1 MKNLLIIYL
10 LLLGMLSFACS
21 KTVNPAPTPEQGVST
36 EVRPVDVNQKGF
48 ELLEKMQGHWQGRNK
63 VLAWDWDWFAFDY
76 RPISPSHVFGIH
88 EGGSMGNL
96 LTSFFVS
103 DYKGTQTIMAR
114 NGGVLSGIYRISYFV
129 LDSVRNDPN
138 RNYYRLVDAIGGAK
152 VMYMELEFSGDSL
165 NWSAYTSRLG
175 ENMVATRHMA
185 FQGVN
190 TDRSLAQTAA
200 DQVGFPKNEAS
211 IEFTQGF
218 NTDYLYVAEGE
229 SAPLSASFLAQG
241 NENDVFTLGQ
251 ESGDPFPI
259 TEHPQLALLE
269 IDFEK
274 STQIKDDRLMLY
286 LSDEALTDE
295 NGFISAEAFNSI
307 LHFPELEADAE
318 EFQFTYL
325 HPGTYYLTV
334 IADHNGDQLPGSGD
348 ISSKSQKI
356 TVLPEG
362 DHTITLST
370 INIQL

>member
-1 MKNLLIIYL
+1 
-10 LLLGMLSFACS
+10 MLSYACS
-21 KTVNPAPTPEQGVST
+21 KAVNPSPSPAPEAAEEIHPI
-36 EVRPVDVNQKGF
+36 DINQKGF
-48 ELLEKMQGHWQGRNK
+48 ELLESMQGHWQGKNK

-76 RPISPSHVFGIH
+76 RPISSSHVFGIH

-96 LTSFFVS
+96 LTSFFIS
-103 DYKGTQTIMAR
+103 DYKGTRTIMAR

-138 RNYYRLVDAIGGAK
+138 GDYYRLVDAIGGAK

-175 ENMVATRHMA
+175 ENMVPTRHMA

-200 DQVGFPKNEAS
+200 DQVGFPKNEPGLDLS
-211 IEFTQGF
+211 NGF
-218 NTDYLYVAEGE
+218 NMDYLYIAEGE
-229 SAPLSASFLAQG
+229 QAPLSASFLAQG

-259 TEHPQLALLE
+259 TDHPHLALLE
-269 IDFEK
+269 IEFEK
-274 STQIKDDRLMLY
+274 SSQINDDRLMVY
-286 LSDEALTDE
+286 LSEKPLTDE

-318 EFQFTYL
+318 QFQFTYL
-325 HPGTYYLTV
+325 HPGSYYLTV

-362 DHTITLST
+362 DHTLNLST